1 MRIRIVLAAGIATA
15 VALLGAGCGGGA
27 SPASGGGT
35 LGAGAS
41 VAPASSMA
49 FVAIDSDLGSSQW
62 LALNGLLAQIPQ
74 RDALLAKLR
83 QSFERKT
90 KLSWAG
96 DVRPALGPE
105 LDVAVLAGKGG
116 AQPQAVLLTQP
127 PDRAKLDALVRKLS
141 AASGRTLVTGEVAGW
156 SAVAESR
163 ASLDAVASAT
173 RHLADDPVYREAIG
187 KLAGDALVYAYAN
200 GAEAGKL
207 ASALPGAAA
216 GRTRQVVWAAADVVA
231 KDGGLQLDGFVRSD
245 AAGSAPEPYSST
257 LVRSIPAGALAVLD
271 FQARRETASQP
282 APSSPLSGAL
292 QRLGNALGGE
302 SALYVSPGL
311 PIPAVTLV
319 TQASDPQAVVDA
331 LNGLV
336 AGAAKGGSGG
346 SAGGLDLGS
355 LLGSIRFSHAVV
367 GSNLVV
373 STSQQAIDAFKGAGQ
388 KLADDGTFAEARSAS
403 GMPERTTGFLYVNL
417 KDALPVVQGLA
428 SLAGITFPAGG
439 LDLGALRTLV
449 AYGTGSTGGVSGF
462 TVFVEVR

>member
-1 MRIRIVLAAGIATA
+1 MRIRIILAAGIATA

-27 SPASGGGT
+27 SSASGGGT

-41 VAPASSMA
+41 VAPASTVA
-49 FVAIDSDLGSSQW
+49 FLAIDSDLGSSQW
-62 LALNGLLAQIPQ
+62 QALNGLLVQIPQ
-74 RDALLAKLR
+74 HDALLAQLR

-105 LDVAVLAGKGG
+105 LDVAVLAGEGG
-116 AQPQAVLLTQP
+116 AKPQAVLLTQP

-141 AASGRTLVTGEVAGW
+141 AASGRTLVTGQVAGW

-163 ASLDAVASAT
+163 PSLDAVASAT
-173 RHLADDPVYREAIG
+173 RHLADDTAYQEAIG

-207 ASALPGAAA
+207 VSALPGAPA

-231 KDGGLQLDGFVRSD
+231 KDRGLRVDGFVRSD

-257 LVRSIPAGALAVLD
+257 LVRSIPAGALLVLD
-271 FQARRETASQP
+271 FQARHETASEP

-331 LNGLV
+331 LNALV
-336 AGAAKGGSGG
+336 AAAAKGSSGG
-346 SAGGLDLGS
+346 PAGGLDLGS
-355 LLGSIRFSHAVV
+355 LLGSIRLSHAVV

-388 KLADDGTFAEARSAS
+388 KLADDGTFAEARTAS
-403 GMPERTTGFLYVNL
+403 GMPDRTTGFLYVNL

-428 SLAGITFPAGG
+428 SLAGITLPAGG

-462 TVFVEVR
+462 TAFLEVR